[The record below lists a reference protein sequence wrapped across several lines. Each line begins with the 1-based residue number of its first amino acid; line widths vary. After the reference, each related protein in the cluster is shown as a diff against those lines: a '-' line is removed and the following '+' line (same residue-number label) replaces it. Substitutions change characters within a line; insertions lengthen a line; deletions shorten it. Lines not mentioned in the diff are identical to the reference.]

1 MDCKKDPAAGIRNA
15 EDAEKKGGVNVID
28 TTVDRMIEAAAA
40 EEWEK
45 QNRTGREICPE
56 WDEAIKK
63 VEKARE
69 LMQNV
74 FDTLKEAAEM
84 VGLSCEMDR
93 INSLADGV
101 DFLGKDMDKQAERMK
116 KG

>member
-1 MDCKKDPAAGIRNA
+1 M
-15 EDAEKKGGVNVID
+15 ID
-28 TTVDRMIEAAAA
+28 TTVDRMFEAAVA

-45 QNRTGREICPE
+45 QNRTDREICPE
-56 WDEAIKK
+56 WEDAIKQ
-63 VEKARE
+63 VVKARE
-69 LMQNV
+69 LMQDV

-93 INSLADGV
+93 INSLADEV

>member
-1 MDCKKDPAAGIRNA
+1 MI
-15 EDAEKKGGVNVID
+15 DA
-28 TTVDRMIEAAAA
+28 TVDRMIEAAAA
-40 EEWEK
+40 EEWER

-56 WDEAIKK
+56 WDEATKK

-69 LMQNV
+69 LMQDVVNV
-74 FDTLKEAAEM
+74 LKEAAEM

-93 INSLADGV
+93 INSLSDEV
-101 DFLGKDMDKQAERMK
+101 EFLGKDMDKQAERMK